1 MAGTDLTRI
10 EGKSPEETPAPERV
24 DPGTAPASPAS
35 LLLRL
40 QSLQEMQAA
49 LQVEDLP
56 DEILR
61 VGVAASVE
69 ILGADCG
76 IALLE
81 ELGSSPEIRCGWGE
95 GPRLP
100 RHHIEILSP
109 SLQRGPG
116 AAGQGGPPPP
126 TGGGWR
132 WRAPP
137 GTWGSEAAAPWPSRR
152 WPPPPRRRSISTVR
166 SRRR

>member
-95 GPRLP
+95 GHRLA
-100 RHHIEILSP
+100 RHEIEILSR
-109 SLQRGPG
+109 SL
-116 AAGQGGPPPP
+116 
-126 TGGGWR
+126 
-132 WRAPP
+132 
-137 GTWGSEAAAPWPSRR
+137 E
-152 WPPPPRRRSISTVR
+152 
-166 SRRR
+166 